1 MPTSDYWSEMFTG
14 RLSRRRVLRGA
25 ALGSAAI
32 AGAALIGCSSKS
44 DETAKSTA
52 TPETAAGAAATA
64 TATPAGAA
72 TSAATIPA
80 NLISLKTAP
89 ERGPGGTKFTITGQG
104 LKPSTRLDFVW
115 QTVDGSYKTE
125 LVNNELQYIDRQWT
139 PRRASLGQVTTDAE
153 GKFTGNFTAPE
164 DFFGVH
170 DIYALVDGTEAA
182 KAGFAIERTF
192 ELTPREGPVGTP
204 IKVRVTGL
212 GSSAYTST
220 GAIRYDNTYMGFVSA
235 TTTHGT
241 AEFLMRAAGPVGSHV
256 IQFDGASHALPYL
269 NIEQSPVASINKW
282 AVPFRVTK
290 DNGAPTN
297 TLEWPD
303 QTRVSAAPKQGR
315 TTVGGSN
322 IAAGSTARATLAPAA
337 GPIKTASKLDVT
349 GLPPGTAVD
358 LHWMNV
364 TGNRVVGG
372 WSLVETPL
380 GKATVSADG
389 KISAPIAVP
398 DTLGG
403 WHAIRV
409 VAGDKTLAEVPFF
422 VERSIDSV
430 TPQKVKAG
438 EKFTV
443 HVKGIGWTELDN
455 GVAVTYDNTYVGMA
469 CGFNS
474 NGDVTMLMVATG
486 EPGTHLIELYPM
498 IYDNAHGKYPWQYNL
513 PHLTFAQDHPS
524 LDLGYK
530 LPVYRLAVEV
540 V

>member
-1 MPTSDYWSEMFTG
+1 MPTSDYWAEMFTG

-25 ALGSAAI
+25 ALGSAAL

-52 TPETAAGAAATA
+52 TPEAAAGTAATA
-64 TATPAGAA
+64 TATPAGTA
-72 TSAATIPA
+72 TPTATIPA

-125 LVNNELQYIDRQWT
+125 LVNNEIQYIDRQWT

-182 KAGFAIERTF
+182 KAGFSIERTF
-192 ELTPREGPVGTP
+192 ELTPREGSVGTP

-241 AEFLMRAAGPVGSHV
+241 AEFQMRAAGPVGTHV

-282 AVPFRVTK
+282 ADRK
-290 DNGAPTN
+290 
-297 TLEWPD
+297 
-303 QTRVSAAPKQGR
+303 S
-315 TTVGGSN
+315 
-322 IAAGSTARATLAPAA
+322 
-337 GPIKTASKLDVT
+337 
-349 GLPPGTAVD
+349 
-358 LHWMNV
+358 
-364 TGNRVVGG
+364 VV
-372 WSLVETPL
+372 
-380 GKATVSADG
+380 
-389 KISAPIAVP
+389 
-398 DTLGG
+398 
-403 WHAIRV
+403 
-409 VAGDKTLAEVPFF
+409 
-422 VERSIDSV
+422 
-430 TPQKVKAG
+430 
-438 EKFTV
+438 
-443 HVKGIGWTELDN
+443 
-455 GVAVTYDNTYVGMA
+455 
-469 CGFNS
+469 
-474 NGDVTMLMVATG
+474 
-486 EPGTHLIELYPM
+486 
-498 IYDNAHGKYPWQYNL
+498 
-513 PHLTFAQDHPS
+513 
-524 LDLGYK
+524 
-530 LPVYRLAVEV
+530 
-540 V
+540 